1 MENNSRRD
9 FLKLS
14 ALPLLTPV
22 FKQGNIHLKKKPVI
36 VLRSSWN
43 DNNIGDIGHTPGTLR
58 ILETHLPEAEIMLWH
73 AQPRPVT
80 EALIGRNF
88 PKVKIVR
95 GSFYD
100 ENGELTGELK
110 DAFERADLYI
120 HNSGMSMN
128 YGLFNFEWG
137 GPMSNLA
144 PFYYCIENNKPF
156 GLYGHSFDKFV
167 QPSMSLFRDVLSRA
181 SFIYC
186 RDGDS
191 VKFLKENRFKTPV
204 LEFGPDGCFGI
215 DVRDESRGLAYL
227 KEAGLEEGKFL
238 VVVIRTNTPHL
249 NSTGKGDL
257 MNPAPSPEQQEQ
269 DRSRM
274 NKVKDLISTWVRQ
287 TGKKVLIAPEALK
300 ETRYGKTMLYD
311 TLDEDVKAK
320 VVCRETFWNADEA
333 MSVYARAHCMFGMEP
348 HSLIMGVALGVPV
361 VHARP
366 LKHGRKGWMFRDIGV
381 PEWLFEIDQS
391 ESAAIT
397 GAIMKIHED
406 YPGAKNKV
414 KKALDVVKDRQKET
428 MVTVKKLVKY
438 EI

>member
-1 MENNSRRD
+1 
-9 FLKLS
+9 
-14 ALPLLTPV
+14 
-22 FKQGNIHLKKKPVI
+22 
-36 VLRSSWN
+36 
-43 DNNIGDIGHTPGTLR
+43 
-58 ILETHLPEAEIMLWH
+58 
-73 AQPRPVT
+73 
-80 EALIGRNF
+80 
-88 PKVKIVR
+88 
-95 GSFYD
+95 
-100 ENGELTGELK
+100 
-110 DAFERADLYI
+110 
-120 HNSGMSMN
+120 
-128 YGLFNFEWG
+128 
-137 GPMSNLA
+137 
-144 PFYYCIENNKPF
+144 
-156 GLYGHSFDKFV
+156 
-167 QPSMSLFRDVLSRA
+167 
-181 SFIYC
+181 
-186 RDGDS
+186 
-191 VKFLKENRFKTPV
+191 
-204 LEFGPDGCFGI
+204 
-215 DVRDESRGLAYL
+215 
-227 KEAGLEEGKFL
+227 
-238 VVVIRTNTPHL
+238 
-249 NSTGKGDL
+249 

-269 DRSRM
+269 DKSRM